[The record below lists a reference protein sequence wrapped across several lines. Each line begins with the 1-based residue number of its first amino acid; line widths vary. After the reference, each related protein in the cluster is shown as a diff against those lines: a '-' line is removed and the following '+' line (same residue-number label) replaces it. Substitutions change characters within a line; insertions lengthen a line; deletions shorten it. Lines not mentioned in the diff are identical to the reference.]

1 MDTPGCFYGWGL
13 FFVFI
18 GMSTNLQPIPLG
30 LIAIQ
35 PYLDFVCEKGF
46 SPIEPGD
53 TTYQNDAF
61 VNPPSVFIDGLLL
74 TYVPVLDKRY
84 ISFDGAT
91 RTIEFNNGTLMEG
104 ETFQIFL

>member
-1 MDTPGCFYGWGL
+1 VDTPGCFYGWGL

-18 GMSTNLQPIPLG
+18 DMSTNLQPIPFG

-61 VNPPSVFIDGLLL
+61 VNPPSVFVDGLLL
-74 TYVPVLDKRY
+74 TYSYVLDKRY
-84 ISFDGAT
+84 LTFFPLT
-91 RTIEFNNGTLMEG
+91 RTIQFNNASLEEG
-104 ETFQIFL
+104 ETVQIFL

>member
-1 MDTPGCFYGWGL
+1 
-13 FFVFI
+13 
-18 GMSTNLQPIPLG
+18 MSTNLQPIPLG

-61 VNPPSVFIDGLLL
+61 VNPPSVFVDGLLL
-74 TYVPVLDKRY
+74 TYFPVLDKRY
-84 ISFDGAT
+84 ISFNGDT
-91 RTIEFNNGTLMEG
+91 RTIEFNNGTLMPG
-104 ETFQIFL
+104 ETVQIFL